1 MDDNDMEYGFNIA
14 LLEDERTIPSF
25 GRMAGSFVLRRS
37 SVPVPEM
44 ATTTINNTKSKG
56 SPRAPFTAQ
65 TEDLARAPF
74 LSGTVSRQGQT
85 SPTDGLPAPEMGTG
99 LRLRQPAQS
108 YRFQHAVEHAA
119 ACQKAPSPK
128 RPGLLVTLST
138 DLILLATNSPSQ
150 ERQQI

>member
-65 TEDLARAPF
+65 TEDVSISPRQYVNQCQYQCLTN
-74 LSGTVSRQGQT
+74 LSASFNLQT
-85 SPTDGLPAPEMGTG
+85 KNPSTTP
-99 LRLRQPAQS
+99 S
-108 YRFQHAVEHAA
+108 
-119 ACQKAPSPK
+119 QKANP
-128 RPGLLVTLST
+128 
-138 DLILLATNSPSQ
+138 IQ
-150 ERQQI
+150 

>member
-1 MDDNDMEYGFNIA
+1 MVMHIGYGEKGRLLHKLRYVYTYQPLFSLLHWNEPNGSLELMDGPYY
-14 LLEDERTIPSF
+14 S
-25 GRMAGSFVLRRS
+25 
-37 SVPVPEM
+37 
-44 ATTTINNTKSKG
+44 
-56 SPRAPFTAQ
+56 Q
-65 TEDLARAPF
+65 LARAPF

-108 YRFQHAVEHAA
+108 YRFQDAAEHAA